1 MGLDRRGV
9 LVIAFAV
16 LVALSSPSRAR
27 AQSAGDAALAGG
39 ADNAVSN
46 MQNSLLADP
55 ASRDQ
60 VLSLQDDAQ
69 VQAILNDPAT
79 MRAIESGD
87 LGALMND
94 PKLRA
99 LLENP
104 TVRGLVQQRS
114 R

>member
-1 MGLDRRGV
+1 MPFA
-9 LVIAFAV
+9 AFAV
-16 LVALSSPSRAR
+16 LVALSPAPQAC
-27 AQSAGDAALAGG
+27 AQSAGGASLAGG

-46 MQNSLLADP
+46 MQGALLADP
-55 ASRDQ
+55 QSREQ

-69 VQAILNDPAT
+69 VKAILNDPAT
-79 MRAIESGD
+79 MRAIEAGD

-104 TVRGLVQQRS
+104 TVRGLVQQQS